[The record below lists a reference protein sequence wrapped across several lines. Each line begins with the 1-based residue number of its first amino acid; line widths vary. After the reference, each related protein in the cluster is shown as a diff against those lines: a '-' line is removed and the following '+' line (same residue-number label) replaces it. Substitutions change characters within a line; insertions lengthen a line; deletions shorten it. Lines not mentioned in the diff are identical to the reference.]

1 MVLSGGI
8 QRPLAMTYALTKAE
22 ISNMAATSQRHQAQR
37 LVPLLLQN
45 LILGAVTGAVIA
57 LFMLLT
63 NTVGLFTL
71 LRAQSDPI
79 GAAIAFV
86 LAGVMIFT
94 PLVLAVAIGLAGR
107 AK

>member
-8 QRPLAMTYALTKAE
+8 QRTLTTAYAPTKTE
-22 ISNMAATSQRHQAQR
+22 ISNMAATSQRHLAQR
-37 LVPLLLQN
+37 LVPLFLQN
-45 LILGAVTGAVIA
+45 LVLGAAVGAVTA
-57 LFMLLT
+57 LVMLLT

-79 GAAIAFV
+79 GTAIAFV

-94 PLVLAVAIGLAGR
+94 PLVLAVAVGLAGR

>member
-1 MVLSGGI
+1 
-8 QRPLAMTYALTKAE
+8 
-22 ISNMAATSQRHQAQR
+22 
-37 LVPLLLQN
+37 
-45 LILGAVTGAVIA
+45 
-57 LFMLLT
+57 MLLT

-79 GAAIAFV
+79 GTAIAFV

-94 PLVLAVAIGLAGR
+94 PLVLAVAVGLAGR

>member
-1 MVLSGGI
+1 
-8 QRPLAMTYALTKAE
+8 MTYAVTKAE
-22 ISNMAATSQRHQAQR
+22 ISNMAATSQRHHPQR

-45 LILGAVTGAVIA
+45 LVLGATTGTAVA
-57 LFMLLT
+57 LVMLLT

-94 PLVLAVAIGLAGR
+94 PLVLAVAVGLAGR

>member
-1 MVLSGGI
+1 
-8 QRPLAMTYALTKAE
+8 MTYALTKTE
-22 ISNMAATSQRHQAQR
+22 ISHMAAAGQRHQPQR
-37 LVPLLLQN
+37 LIPLLRQN
-45 LILGAVTGAVIA
+45 LVIGAAVGAVTA
-57 LFMLLT
+57 LVMLLT

-86 LAGVMIFT
+86 LTGVMIFT
-94 PLVLAVAIGLAGR
+94 PLVVAVAVGLAGR